1 MRTVSSNQLRFHPR
15 DGNMVACAVGN
26 QLYVIDIHRLKGDNN
41 NNNMDGI
48 KTIQTS
54 DSKNITSLDWS
65 SDGNF
70 LVTCSEGLIAVYDT
84 VHWKMVNSHSLQ
96 GKTASCAFVNHE
108 SNGSTDKLQVIFG
121 EYEAIY
127 IWQCSVPGA
136 QPKRTGSQPGLVA
149 ALACST
155 TSTFPM
161 DGTTMVA
168 SASHNTKDKNLMLW
182 SI

>member
-1 MRTVSSNQLRFHPR
+1 MRTVSSNQLQFHPR

-41 NNNMDGI
+41 NMDGI
-48 KTIQTS
+48 KTIQTN

-96 GKTASCAFVNHE
+96 DKTASCAFVNHE
-108 SNGSTDKLQVIFG
+108 SSTDKLQVIFG

-155 TSTFPM
+155 NTFTM
-161 DGTTMVA
+161 DGTTTMIA
-168 SASHNTKDKNLMLW
+168 SASHNSKDKNLMLW